1 MAYGPHRLSVIWSA
15 CVSFETYIAIFVR
28 LLLMF
33 LLMGIV
39 MTFLGISTQQY
50 LK

>member
-15 CVSFETYIAIFVR
+15 CVSFEIYIAIFVR

-33 LLMGIV
+33 LLMEIV
-39 MTFLGISTQQY
+39 MTFLGNSTQQY